1 MLPDTNL
8 EVIFDRIGD
17 RLQVIRSSRRDK
29 IVTVAKS
36 IGVNH
41 SVISQ
46 VENGRYKS
54 LNFVLLNKLATYYKI
69 TVDDLVLPNDDIIHA
84 KNNPQS
90 VLIELLLSENRYL
103 KEKIANISK

>member
-1 MLPDTNL
+1 MLSDANL

-17 RLQVIRSSRRDK
+17 RLQVMRNSRRDK

-36 IGVNH
+36 VGVNH

-54 LNFVLLNKLATYYKI
+54 LNFVLLNKIATYYKI
-69 TVDDLVLPNDDIIHA
+69 TIDDLVLPIDIIHSENYPKSA
-84 KNNPQS
+84 
-90 VLIELLLSENRYL
+90 LIELLRSENRYL
-103 KEKIANISK
+103 KEKIANINK